1 MDETKNTP
9 NPFPHPRPG
18 YFRVCPGYFRV
29 HKGYFQVPMGT
40 FSIYWDPGSGDC
52 FSPRVTNTIN
62 NAINTKNWLPFQ
74 LNLDMINENGEGD
87 TSSFVLN
94 GEWHLLGKESIC
106 DEILLSRGICLFTIS
121 N

>member
-1 MDETKNTP
+1 MQARAAKKMAVWMKP
-9 NPFPHPRPG
+9 KIIGVQGLGIVFHPG
-18 YFRVCPGYFRV
+18 L
-29 HKGYFQVPMGT
+29 QT
-40 FSIYWDPGSGDC
+40 LSIMLLT
-52 FSPRVTNTIN
+52 R
-62 NAINTKNWLPFQ
+62 KNWLPFQ